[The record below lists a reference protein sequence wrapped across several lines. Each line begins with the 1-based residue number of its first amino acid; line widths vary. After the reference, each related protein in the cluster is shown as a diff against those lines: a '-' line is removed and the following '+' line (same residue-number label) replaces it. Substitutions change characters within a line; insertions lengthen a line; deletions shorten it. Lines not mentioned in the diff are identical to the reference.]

1 MTRKELQELKERSDA
16 DLART
21 RSEPGYAEVLADVRA
36 EVDAAD
42 LTRSI
47 IDSSHLTQAEI
58 ASRMSV
64 SQPYIAQL
72 RKGRNA
78 TLPTLFRLARACGV
92 TLRISAA
99 L

>member
-1 MTRKELQELKERSDA
+1 MTQKELQELKERSDA

-21 RSEPGYAEVLADVRA
+21 RSEPEYAEVLADVRA

-47 IDSSHLTQAEI
+47 IDGSRLTQAEI

-92 TLRISAA
+92 SLRISAA